1 VDHLLVLK
9 LATPWF
15 AMRDGA
21 GKRSIVS
28 RTMTNTSKRQ
38 MTTLVLWSIV
48 WAIAFVASA
57 FFFKGNPVKDW
68 IQSALFIGGITLWL
82 WQSQR
87 VARPRC

>member
-1 VDHLLVLK
+1 
-9 LATPWF
+9 
-15 AMRDGA
+15 
-21 GKRSIVS
+21 
-28 RTMTNTSKRQ
+28 MTNTPKKQ
-38 MTTLVLWSIV
+38 MTTLLLWSIV

-57 FFFKGNPVKDW
+57 FFFKGNPAKDW